1 MDGEEIHDFSWAA
14 PSRLSRTLLAPK
26 LFRIFYGA
34 CYTTMIPFLPM
45 YFRFLGL
52 TAFQSGILGCLR
64 SLISCWSA
72 FLWCIFSEKLAKR
85 KCFLIVLLLTGVI
98 LNISVSFVY
107 NQEADF
113 MEYVC
118 REKKVFKNESS
129 LLHTGNKSLHLVH
142 VRSLAFGV
150 EEEAKSHDLGLHK
163 ASHKTE
169 VLTKIKRQQPDLEL
183 NRTKTLKREKES
195 SIFLIFGFRMDVLF
209 RNLLIITA
217 FAEFF
222 MSAVKLISDS
232 IFADFLHFSKG
243 SFAKSKA
250 WTSLGEIFGAG
261 LVILVIGHYH
271 CSFGL
276 ENSFY
281 IHFYLF
287 AFLGGAA
294 FLFASMLQVYEPKTS
309 MIYRFG
315 RTCKFVSCDVHALSI
330 MSVLFALGMAES
342 LMSNYMMWYLQDIKA
357 SITVMGLMIVIGT
370 FSELC
375 MLFLSKYLIRLG
387 GYTWVFSLALFAY
400 SGHFACFSYIT
411 NQWFILPVQLFQG
424 LSMTCVWSACSAY
437 AAEVAPIGMERTLNG
452 IMSVVYWGI
461 GHGMG
466 GIGVALLYN
475 QYGPVVVF
483 RCGAGVCI
491 VYALLYVL
499 LQCLLKIPD
508 RKYGKL
514 KEYQQITYDDG
525 FRQTNYQTD
534 WLLEALEAE
543 EEDTHFVR

>member
-26 LFRIFYGA
+26 LFRVFYGA
-34 CYTTMIPFLPM
+34 CYITMVPFLPM

-64 SLISCWSA
+64 SLISCWSS

-85 KCFLIVLLLTGVI
+85 KCFLVVLLLIGII

-107 NQEADF
+107 KQDADF

-118 REKKVFKNESS
+118 HEENVFKNESS
-129 LLHTGNKSLHLVH
+129 FLHAENKSLIH
-142 VRSLAFGV
+142 VRSLAFGMH
-150 EEEAKSHDLGLHK
+150 ERDMTEAVT
-163 ASHKTE
+163 KT
-169 VLTKIKRQQPDLEL
+169 KRQHQDLEL
-183 NRTKTLKREKES
+183 NRTKALQREKEDS
-195 SIFLIFGFRMDVLF
+195 VFIMYGFRMDVLF
-209 RNLLIITA
+209 RNLLLITA

-243 SFAKSKA
+243 SVAKSKA

-276 ENSFY
+276 KNSFY

-287 AFLGGAA
+287 GFLGSAA
-294 FLFASMLQVYEPKTS
+294 FLFASILHVYEPKTS

-315 RTCKFVSCDVHALSI
+315 RACKFVSCNMHALATISI
-330 MSVLFALGMAES
+330 LFALGMAES

-375 MLFLSKYLIRLG
+375 TLFLSKYLIRFG
-387 GYTWVFSLALFAY
+387 GYTWVFALALLAY
-400 SGHFACFSYIT
+400 SAHFACFSFIT
-411 NQWFILPVQLFQG
+411 NQWLILPVQLFQG

-491 VYALLYVL
+491 IYALLFIL

-508 RKYGKL
+508 GRFGKL
-514 KEYQQITYDDG
+514 KEYHQLTYDDG
-525 FRQTNYQTD
+525 YHQTNYQTD

>member
-26 LFRIFYGA
+26 LFRVFFGA
-34 CYTTMIPFLPM
+34 CYTTLIPFLPM

-64 SLISCWSA
+64 SLVSCWSSY
-72 FLWCIFSEKLAKR
+72 LWCIFSEKLAKR
-85 KCFLIVLLLTGVI
+85 KCFLVVLLLTGVI

-118 REKKVFKNESS
+118 RDKKVFKKESFLLHSGNES
-129 LLHTGNKSLHLVH
+129 LKVH
-142 VRSLAFGV
+142 VRSLAIGDQ
-150 EEEAKSHDLGLHK
+150 EEAMSHELGLHT
-163 ASHKTE
+163 KT
-169 VLTKIKRQQPDLEL
+169 KRAQQPDIEL
-183 NRTKTLKREKES
+183 NRTKTLQRGHES
-195 SIFLIFGFRMDVLF
+195 NIFQMFGFRMDVLF

-222 MSAVKLISDS
+222 MSAVKLISNS
-232 IFADFLHFSKG
+232 IFADFIHFSRG
-243 SFAKSKA
+243 SVAKSKA
-250 WTSLGEIFGAG
+250 WTSMGEMFGAG
-261 LVILVIGHYH
+261 LIILVIGRYH

-276 ENSFY
+276 KNSFY

-294 FLFASMLQVYEPKTS
+294 FLSASMLHVYEPKTS

-315 RTCKFVSCDVHALSI
+315 RTCKFVSCDMHALSI

-357 SITVMGLMIVIGT
+357 SITVMGLMIVTGT

-387 GYTWVFSLALFAY
+387 GYTWIFVLALLAY
-400 SGHFACFSYIT
+400 SGHFVCFSYIT
-411 NQWFILPVQLFQG
+411 DQWFILPVQLFQG
-424 LSMTCVWSACSAY
+424 LSMTCIWSACSAY

-452 IMSVVYWGI
+452 IMSIVYWGI

-475 QYGPVVVF
+475 QYGPVVLF
-483 RCGAGVCI
+483 RCGAGICI
-491 VYALLYVL
+491 IYALLFVL

-508 RKYGKL
+508 KKYGKL

-525 FRQTNYQTD
+525 FRENNYQTD